1 MRTAVKR
8 IYGYGKKLWDHPVHW
23 RVTLLHLAIF
33 VAILAAL
40 IGLGY
45 YWGEYIPQMEDFIGS
60 LGIWGPVIFIALFIA
75 TMPFF
80 VPNVPFALAAGA
92 LFGLWW
98 GTVYIVIAGLA
109 AELMLF
115 TAGHRFLRG
124 RVESWL
130 AKHPKLLA
138 LRSALTEK
146 PIRFMV
152 LLRLSPIPF
161 TPICYMLSTTR
172 VSYRDYIIG
181 YMGYIPG
188 NFLTVYFG
196 FVAKH
201 VVKAAGG
208 ADDVSTWKIV
218 LAVVTLIAT
227 VILVTYV
234 SHAARKALKVQ
245 VERSKS
251 AKHV

>member
-1 MRTAVKR
+1 MHAIVEKIYRYCKR
-8 IYGYGKKLWDHPVHW
+8 LWDHPVHW
-23 RVTLLHLAIF
+23 QVTMLHLAIF
-33 VAILAAL
+33 AAVLAAL
-40 IGLGY
+40 IALGY
-45 YWGEYIPQMEDFIGS
+45 FWGEYVPQLEMFIGS
-60 LGIWGPVIFIALFIA
+60 LGIWGPVIFIVLFII

-80 VPNVPFALAAGA
+80 VPNAPFALAAGA

-98 GTVYIVIAGLA
+98 GTAYIVVAGLV
-109 AELMLF
+109 AELAIF
-115 TAGHRFLRG
+115 TVGHKFLRG
-124 RVESWL
+124 RVERWL
-130 AKHPKLLA
+130 AKHPRFLA
-138 LRSALTEK
+138 LRSVLTEK

-218 LAVVTLIAT
+218 LAVVTLVAT
-227 VILVTYV
+227 VILVSYV
-234 SHAARKALKVQ
+234 SHAARRALNAEL
-245 VERSKS
+245 ERTEA
-251 AKHV
+251 AKRA

>member
-1 MRTAVKR
+1 MRTVGKR
-8 IYGYGKKLWDHPVHW
+8 IYGYGKKLWDHPIHW
-23 RVTLLHLAIF
+23 RVTLLHLGIF
-33 VAILAAL
+33 AVILAVL
-40 IGLGY
+40 IAMGY
-45 YWGEYIPQMEDFIGS
+45 YWGEYVPEFEDFIGS
-60 LGIWGPVIFIALFIA
+60 LGIWGPVIFIVLFVA

-124 RVESWL
+124 HVESWL
-130 AKHPKLLA
+130 AKHPKFLA

-234 SHAARKALKVQ
+234 SHAARKALKEQ
-245 VERSKS
+245 VERSKA
-251 AKHV
+251 AKHA

>member
-1 MRTAVKR
+1 MRAIVEK
-8 IYGYGKKLWDHPVHW
+8 IYGYGKRLWDHPVHW
-23 RVTLLHLAIF
+23 RVTMLHLAIF
-33 VAILAAL
+33 AAVLAVL
-40 IGLGY
+40 IALGY
-45 YWGEYIPQMEDFIGS
+45 FWGEYVPQLEAFIGS
-60 LGIWGPVIFIALFIA
+60 LGIWGPVIFITLFII

-80 VPNVPFALAAGA
+80 VPNVPFALVAGA

-98 GTVYIVIAGLA
+98 GTVYIVVAGLV
-109 AELMLF
+109 AELMIF
-115 TAGHRFLRG
+115 TAGHKFLRG

-130 AKHPKLLA
+130 ARHPKFLA
-138 LRSALTEK
+138 LRSALTEN

-161 TPICYMLSTTR
+161 TPICYMLSSTR

-227 VILVTYV
+227 VILVSYV
-234 SHAARKALKVQ
+234 SHAARKALNAQ
-245 VERSKS
+245 VARTEA
-251 AKHV
+251 AKRA